1 MASEISQKRVYDNL
15 FLESFVLKI
24 NTEVRTITHLH
35 VNLVACTLI
44 RYLSSSCI
52 IYSLY

>member
-1 MASEISQKRVYDNL
+1 MASGISQKRVYDNL

-24 NTEVRTITHLH
+24 YTEVRTITHLH

-44 RYLSSSCI
+44 RYLQAI
-52 IYSLY
+52 KGQMD